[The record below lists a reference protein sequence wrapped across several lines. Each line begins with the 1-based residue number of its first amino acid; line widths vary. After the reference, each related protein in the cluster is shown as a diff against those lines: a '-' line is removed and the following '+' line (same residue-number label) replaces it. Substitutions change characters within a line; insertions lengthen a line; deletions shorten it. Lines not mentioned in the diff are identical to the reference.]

1 MGPWYEDPVG
11 AEIVRRK
18 YLHEGERDF
27 GDAVERISACFD
39 GGLRE
44 KIRVALLNADFF
56 PGGRSLFAL
65 GCKGKFKATTSN
77 CYVLPSPADSLDS
90 IFEVGKQMAVIFSQ
104 GGGCGVNVSRLR
116 PQGARVRNASRT
128 STGAVS
134 FVSFYDKI
142 ASLINQ
148 NGRRGALLVGLACD
162 HPDLEEFLKVKQN
175 DDRIQSA
182 NISILFDDTFM
193 KAVAL
198 GAKYRL
204 RFNVD
209 STGERIARELDAAD
223 FFRRFG
229 DSNRDYAEP
238 GAIFID
244 RVRSWNLLSAD
255 PEYRIE
261 VANPCGEFF
270 GNAYSACNLGSLN
283 IYSLIGRPFTEQAE
297 LDADLLRE
305 RVAMAVE
312 ALDAIIDNGCELQPL
327 AENRRNVQDYRQI
340 GLGVFG
346 LADALIALGI
356 RYGGPTAILFC
367 GRLFREI
374 FLQALRTSNRLAR
387 EKGAF
392 PRCRPDLLIRAP
404 ILQFL
409 QSAEPNL
416 LADIRQFGLRNAS
429 LLSVAPTGSISTM
442 CGYSGGAEP
451 LYGLAYQRTTH
462 SLARQ
467 GKLFPVFARSVRDLM
482 RKRGMEKAA
491 AESLRQEFPYIV
503 TAHDI
508 DPIER
513 VRMQAAIQTYVDN
526 GISSTVNLPAGATT
540 EAIMAIYRTAWQT
553 GCKGITVFV
562 AGSRRT
568 AILGR
573 SS

>member
-1 MGPWYEDPVG
+1 MVEWFEDPVG

-18 YLHEGERDF
+18 YLHEGEKDF
-27 GDAVERISACFD
+27 VDAAERISACFD

-44 KIRVALLNADFF
+44 RIRLALLNAEFF

-90 IFEVGKQMAVIFSQ
+90 IFEVGKQMAVIFSH

-116 PQGARVRNASRT
+116 PRGARVRNASRT
-128 STGAVS
+128 STGAAS

-182 NISILFDDTFM
+182 NISILFDDAFM
-193 KAVAL
+193 KAAAV
-198 GAKYRL
+198 GDNYRL
-204 RFNVD
+204 HFIVD
-209 STGERIARELDAAD
+209 STGEQFSRDIDAAD

-229 DSNRDYAEP
+229 ESNRDYAEP

-244 RVRSWNLLSAD
+244 RVRGWNLLTAD
-255 PEYRIE
+255 PEYQIE

-270 GNAYSACNLGSLN
+270 GNAFSACKLGRLN
-283 IYSLIGRPFTEQAE
+283 IYSLIDRPFTEQAE

-305 RVAMAVE
+305 RVDLAVE
-312 ALDAIIDNGCELQPL
+312 ALDVIIDYGCELQPL
-327 AENRRNVQDYRQI
+327 AENRRKVQDYRQI

-356 RYGGPTAILFC
+356 RYGSPTAISFC
-367 GRLFREI
+367 ERLFREI

-392 PRCRPDLLIRAP
+392 PSCRPDLLVRAP

-416 LADIRQFGLRNAS
+416 LADISRFGLRNAS

-442 CGYSGGAEP
+442 CGFSAAPNLCTGSSINERLIP
-451 LYGLAYQRTTH
+451 WR
-462 SLARQ
+462 
-467 GKLFPVFARSVRDLM
+467 GKENCSRFSPGPSATCWAGTAWKKPQWSHCGRSTLI
-482 RKRGMEKAA
+482 
-491 AESLRQEFPYIV
+491 LRQPTIL
-503 TAHDI
+503 
-508 DPIER
+508 PR
-513 VRMQAAIQTYVDN
+513 VIGCGCRRPFRPMWTMESARRLIC
-526 GISSTVNLPAGATT
+526 LPAP
-540 EAIMAIYRTAWQT
+540 QP
-553 GCKGITVFV
+553 
-562 AGSRRT
+562 RR
-568 AILGR
+568 
-573 SS
+573 S